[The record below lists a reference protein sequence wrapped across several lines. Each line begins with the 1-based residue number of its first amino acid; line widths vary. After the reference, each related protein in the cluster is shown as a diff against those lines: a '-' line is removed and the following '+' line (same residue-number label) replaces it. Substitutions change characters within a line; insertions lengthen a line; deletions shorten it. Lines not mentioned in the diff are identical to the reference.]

1 MKKFVMLDAHTLPE
15 ADYHQEKEIL
25 AGNVQCVIANCKT
38 LDDIKKEAADADY
51 IGVVYQKITDEVL
64 DLMPNL
70 KLIVRYGIGYDV
82 VDVEACSKRNILVCN
97 IPTYCIEDVATHA
110 AALLLDVVRKVTM
123 YDHEIKNGNWDVAF
137 GYDNHRL
144 SVQTLGLIGF
154 GHIAQKF
161 STYVKPFGTKIIAFD
176 PYLDDS
182 VFANFGVEKV
192 SLEELFAS
200 SDIISLHCACTEQT
214 RHIINS
220 NNIDKLK
227 DGVLLV
233 NSSRGALVE
242 NQALYEA
249 LKSGK
254 IAAAGLDVNEDEPI
268 KDKNHPLLSLK
279 NLVITPHS
287 AYNSVEASDEQ
298 HKDAAKTVINVARG
312 EIPFNCVNKKYLTK

>member
-25 AGNVQCVIANCKT
+25 DGKVTCVIANCKT
-38 LDDIKKEAADADY
+38 LEDIKREAFDADY
-51 IGVVYQKITDEVL
+51 IGVVYQKITSEVL

-82 VDVEACSKRNILVCN
+82 VDVEECSKRNILVCN
-97 IPTYCIEDVATHA
+97 IPTYCIEDVASHA
-110 AALLLDVVRKVTM
+110 AALMLDVVRKVTM
-123 YDHEIKNGNWDVAF
+123 YDHEIKNGNWDVSF

-144 SVQTLGLIGF
+144 SVMTLGLIGF
-154 GHIAQKF
+154 GHIAQKL
-161 STYVKPFGTKIIAFD
+161 STYIKAFGTNIIAYD

-182 VFANFGVEKV
+182 VFEKYGVKKV
-192 SLEELFAS
+192 SLDKLLENS
-200 SDIISLHCACTEQT
+200 NIISLHCACTEQT
-214 RHIINS
+214 KHIINQS
-220 NNIDKLK
+220 NISKLK

-233 NSSRGALVE
+233 NTSRGALVE
-242 NQALYEA
+242 NQALIAA

-268 KDKNHPLLSLK
+268 KDKNHPLLALK

-298 HKDAAKTVINVARG
+298 HKDAAKTVINVDKG
-312 EIPFNCVNKKYLTK
+312 EIPFNCVNKKSLNI

>member
-25 AGNVQCVIANCKT
+25 DGKVECVIANCKSME
-38 LDDIKKEAADADY
+38 DIKREAFDADY
-51 IGVVYQKITDEVL
+51 IGVVYQRITSEVL

-82 VDVEACSKRNILVCN
+82 VDVEECSKRNILVCN

-110 AALLLDVVRKVTM
+110 AALMLDVVRKVTM
-123 YDHEIKNGNWDVAF
+123 YDHEIKNGNWDVSF

-144 SVQTLGLIGF
+144 SVMTLGLIGF
-154 GHIAQKF
+154 GHIAQKL
-161 STYVKPFGTKIIAFD
+161 STYIKAFGTNIVAYD
-176 PYLDDS
+176 PYLKDS
-182 VFANFGVEKV
+182 IFAEYGVKKV
-192 SLEELFAS
+192 SLEELFEK

-214 RHIINS
+214 KHIINL
-220 NNIDKLK
+220 NNINKLK

-233 NSSRGALVE
+233 NTSRGALVE
-242 NQALYEA
+242 NQALISA

-298 HKDAAKTVINVARG
+298 HKDAAKTVINVDKG
-312 EIPFNCVNKKYLTK
+312 EIPFNCVNKKFLNI